1 MGIFAATIL
10 WIIGVVAGDPGVA
23 SKVSVLNP
31 VLWLV
36 GAAVHTAG
44 WQFVEACELVNP
56 FFEKTVRIQRERGH
70 RVIDTGPYHYVR
82 HPGYV
87 GFALVLLSLPV
98 VLDFMPV
105 WIPSLAAIAALVGR
119 TAMEDRLLRAELA
132 GYEAYAERTRYR
144 LLPGVW

>member
-1 MGIFAATIL
+1 M
-10 WIIGVVAGDPGVA
+10 
-23 SKVSVLNP
+23 LNP

-44 WQFVEACELVNP
+44 WQLVAACELVNP

-105 WIPSLAAIAALVGR
+105 WIPSMAAIAAAAHTNNFHQPQPSVLEPTQDIDFGSWLCR
-119 TAMEDRLLRAELA
+119 SLN
-132 GYEAYAERTRYR
+132 
-144 LLPGVW
+144 

>member
-1 MGIFAATIL
+1 M
-10 WIIGVVAGDPGVA
+10 
-23 SKVSVLNP
+23 LNP

-44 WQFVEACELVNP
+44 WQLVAACELVNP

-87 GFALVLLSLPV
+87 CFALVLLSLPA

-119 TAMEDRLLRAELA
+119 TAMEDRLLCAELA

>member
-1 MGIFAATIL
+1 M
-10 WIIGVVAGDPGVA
+10 
-23 SKVSVLNP
+23 
-31 VLWLV
+31 
-36 GAAVHTAG
+36 
-44 WQFVEACELVNP
+44 
-56 FFEKTVRIQRERGH
+56 
-70 RVIDTGPYHYVR
+70 R

-87 GFALVLLSLPV
+87 GFALVLLSLPA